1 MTIVSWFNAQQFT
14 HAAVPMHAEIQR
26 RLVSECA
33 QPAALLD
40 SKRWI
45 GALDVSLF
53 LEVACGV
60 TCRIE
65 NFSSGAELA
74 QKGRLLLRH
83 FETHGTPVMMGGG
96 ELAYTLLGVHF
107 DDKSGALRAAPP
119 FARTAP
125 SYAGRCG
132 HCARGEA
139 EAPVPAPRARRPPP
153 GDIRFLILDPHY
165 TGHDDVPE
173 IVSKKWCG
181 WHTADKFAK
190 NAFYNLCFP
199 LCPECI

>member
-1 MTIVSWFNAQQFT
+1 MTIVSWFNEQQYT
-14 HAAVPMHAEIQR
+14 HVPVPMHAEIQR

-33 QPAALLD
+33 QPAALLN

-53 LEVACGV
+53 LEVALGV

-107 DDKSGALRAAPP
+107 DDKSGARVHAAAPYL
-119 FARTAP
+119 A
-125 SYAGRCG
+125 YLGLAGGCLSSVALVVTV
-132 HCARGEA
+132 C
-139 EAPVPAPRARRPPP
+139 
-153 GDIRFLILDPHY
+153 
-165 TGHDDVPE
+165 
-173 IVSKKWCG
+173 
-181 WHTADKFAK
+181 
-190 NAFYNLCFP
+190 
-199 LCPECI
+199 